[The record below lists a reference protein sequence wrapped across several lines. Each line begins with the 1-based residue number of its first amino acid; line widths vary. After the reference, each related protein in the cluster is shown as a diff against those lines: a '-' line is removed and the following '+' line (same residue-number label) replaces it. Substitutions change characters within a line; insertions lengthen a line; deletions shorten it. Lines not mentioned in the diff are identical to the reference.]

1 MKRVRTK
8 SFLFSALF
16 FWHNFGEVLVN
27 PVSVKTMSEAT
38 PCAYDK
44 NNPYP
49 AKLKV
54 RCRANAPESQKETVH
69 LEIDLGDSGLVYKSG
84 DSLGVFPKNAA
95 PLVDAVLKAYKFS
108 GDETITLPKTETTMS
123 LRDALTSQF
132 SLGAI
137 TKKFV
142 QFVSDNAACD
152 CDKAKLA
159 EVLGSTDPV
168 AQKAWIDARHVLDLG
183 EEFSS
188 VKCEAQAF
196 VEQLRKLA
204 PRLYSISSSP
214 EFVGKDCVHLT
225 VAVVRYETNGHK
237 RDGVCSTF
245 LGEYAEIANTPLPVF
260 VAKSHF
266 GPPEDLNAP
275 MIMVG
280 PGTGIA
286 PFRSFVQDR
295 AAKGAKGKNWLFFG
309 DQRVKTDFLYQAEW
323 EKALADGLLTRMDC
337 AWSRDQDYK
346 IYVQD
351 KIREAGADVWKWL
364 NDEGAYFFICGDA
377 KRMAKDV
384 EAALLDIFKTH
395 GGMDDARAA
404 AKLKE
409 LKAQG
414 RYQKD
419 VY

>member
-1 MKRVRTK
+1 METT
-8 SFLFSALF
+8 A
-16 FWHNFGEVLVN
+16 
-27 PVSVKTMSEAT
+27 
-38 PCAYDK
+38 PCVYDK
-44 NNPYP
+44 NNPFP

-54 RCRANAPESQKETVH
+54 RTRANAPESQKETVH
-69 LEIDLGDSGLVYKSG
+69 LEIDLSGSGLVYTSG
-84 DSLGVFPKNAA
+84 DSLGVLPRQSDK
-95 PLVDAVLKAYKFS
+95 LVNAVLAAYKFS
-108 GDETITLPKTETTMS
+108 GDEIITFPKTDKTAT
-123 LRDALTSQF
+123 LRDALTTEF
-132 SLGAI
+132 SLGAV

-142 QFVSDNAACD
+142 EFIRDNVACD
-152 CDKAKLA
+152 KDRAKLE
-159 EVLGSTDPV
+159 EVLGNADPV
-168 AQKAWIDARHVLDLG
+168 AQKAWIDARQVVDFG
-183 EEFSS
+183 EEFPS
-188 VKCEAQAF
+188 VKCSAQAF

-214 EFVGKDCVHLT
+214 NFVGKDSVHLT
-225 VAVVRYETNGHK
+225 VAVVRYETNGRA

-245 LGEYAEIANTPLPVF
+245 LGEYAEVGKTTLPVF
-260 VAKSHF
+260 VSKSHF

-309 DQRVKTDFLYQAEW
+309 DQRVKTDFLYREEW
-323 EKALADGLLTRMDC
+323 EKALASGLLTRLDC

-351 KIREAGADVWKWL
+351 KIREAGAEVWKWL

-384 EAALLDIFKTH
+384 ETALLEIFKKH
-395 GGMDDARAA
+395 GGLDDAGAA
-404 AKLKE
+404 AKLKD
-409 LKAQG
+409 LRAAG

>member
-1 MKRVRTK
+1 MAEVTPSLYSRT
-8 SFLFSALF
+8 
-16 FWHNFGEVLVN
+16 
-27 PVSVKTMSEAT
+27 
-38 PCAYDK
+38 
-44 NNPYP
+44 NPYL
-49 AKLKV
+49 AKLLV
-54 RCRANAPESQKETVH
+54 RSRANAPESQKETVH

-84 DSLGVFPKNAA
+84 DSLGVYPRNTDK
-95 PLVDAVLKAYKFS
+95 LVDAVLAAYKLS
-108 GDETITLPKTETTMS
+108 GDEDVTLPKATAS
-123 LRDALTSQF
+123 IKLRKALTTEL

-142 QFVSDNAACD
+142 QFAHDNASCEK
-152 CDKAKLA
+152 DKAALA
-159 EVLGSTDPV
+159 EVLANADPV
-168 AQKAWIDARHVLDLG
+168 AQKAWIDACHVVDLG
-183 EEFSS
+183 EEFPSITVS
-188 VKCEAQAF
+188 AQAF
-196 VEQLRKLA
+196 IEQLRKQA

-214 EFVGKDCVHLT
+214 RYVGNDKVHLT
-225 VAVVRYETNGHK
+225 VAVVRYETNGRA

-245 LGEYAEIANTPLPVF
+245 LGEYAPVGEAALPVF
-260 VAKSHF
+260 VANSHF
-266 GPPEDLNAP
+266 APPADLDAP

-295 AAKGAKGKNWLFFG
+295 AAQGAKGKNWLFFG
-309 DQRVKTDFLYQAEW
+309 DQRVKTDFLYQKEW
-323 EKALADGLLTRMDC
+323 EDALAGGLLTRMDC

-351 KIREAGADVWKWL
+351 KIREAGAEVWKWL
-364 NDEGAYFFICGDA
+364 NDEGGYFFICGDA

-384 EAALLDIFKTH
+384 EAALLDIFKTY
-395 GGMDDARAA
+395 GNMDDAGAA

>member
-1 MKRVRTK
+1 MEN
-8 SFLFSALF
+8 S
-16 FWHNFGEVLVN
+16 
-27 PVSVKTMSEAT
+27 T
-38 PCAYDK
+38 PCVYDK
-44 NNPYP
+44 NNPFP
-49 AKLKV
+49 AKLNV
-54 RCRANAPESQKETVH
+54 RRRANAPESQKETVH
-69 LEIDLGDSGLVYKSG
+69 LEIDLTGSGLIYTPG
-84 DSLGVFPKNAA
+84 DSLGVFPRQSAK
-95 PLVDAVLKAYKFS
+95 LVDAVLKAYKFS
-108 GDETITLPKTETTMS
+108 GDETITLPKTDKTMS
-123 LRDALTSQF
+123 LRDALTTEF

-142 QFVSDNAACD
+142 EFVRDNAACEN
-152 CDKAKLA
+152 DKAKLN
-159 EVLGSTDPV
+159 EVLGNTDLV

-183 EEFSS
+183 EEFPS
-188 VKCEAQAF
+188 VKCSAQAF

-214 EFVGKDCVHLT
+214 NFVGKNCVHLT
-225 VAVVRYETNGHK
+225 VAVVRYETNGHA

-245 LGEYAEIANTPLPVF
+245 LGEYADVGKTPLPVF
-260 VAKSHF
+260 VSKSHF
-266 GPPEDLNAP
+266 GPPEDLDAP

-323 EKALADGLLTRMDC
+323 EKALADGLLTRLDC

-351 KIREAGADVWKWL
+351 KIREAGAEIWKWI
-364 NDEGAYFFICGDA
+364 NAEGAYFFICGDA

-384 EAALLDIFKTH
+384 EAALLEIFKTH
-395 GGMDDARAA
+395 GGLDDAGAV
-404 AKLKE
+404 AKLKD
-409 LKAQG
+409 LRTSG

>member
-1 MKRVRTK
+1 
-8 SFLFSALF
+8 
-16 FWHNFGEVLVN
+16 
-27 PVSVKTMSEAT
+27 MSEPT

-44 NNPYP
+44 NNPFP

-54 RCRANAPESQKETVH
+54 RSRANAPESQKETVH
-69 LEIDLGDSGLVYKSG
+69 LEIDLTGSGLVYKSG
-84 DSLGVFPKNAA
+84 DSLGVFPRNT
-95 PLVDAVLKAYKFS
+95 PQLVDAVLKAYKFS
-108 GDETITLPKTETTMS
+108 GEESVTLPKTETTLS
-123 LRDALTSQF
+123 LRDALTTQF
-132 SLGAI
+132 ALGAI

-142 QFVSDNAACD
+142 QFVHDNVACD

-159 EVLGSTDPV
+159 EVLGNTDPV

-183 EEFSS
+183 EEFPS

-196 VEQLRKLA
+196 IEQLRKLM

-214 EFVGKDCVHLT
+214 EFVGKDSVHLT
-225 VAVVRYETNGHK
+225 VAVVRYETNGRK

-245 LGEYAEIANTPLPVF
+245 LGEYAQVGETTLPVF
-260 VAKSHF
+260 VSNSHF
-266 GPPEDLNAP
+266 GPPADLDAP
-275 MIMVG
+275 VIMVG

-295 AAKGAKGKNWLFFG
+295 AARGAKGKNWLFFG

-323 EKALADGLLTRMDC
+323 EKALADGLLTRLDC

-351 KIREAGADVWKWL
+351 KIREAGAEVWKWL
-364 NDEGAYFFICGDA
+364 NDEGAYFYICGDA

-384 EAALLDIFKTH
+384 EAALIDIFKTQ
-395 GGMDDARAA
+395 GGLDDAGAA

-409 LKAQG
+409 LKAAG

>member
-1 MKRVRTK
+1 
-8 SFLFSALF
+8 
-16 FWHNFGEVLVN
+16 
-27 PVSVKTMSEAT
+27 MSDTT

-44 NNPYP
+44 NNPFP

-54 RCRANAPESQKETVH
+54 RSRANAPESQKETVH
-69 LEIDLGDSGLVYKSG
+69 LEIDLTGSGLVYKSG
-84 DSLGVFPKNAA
+84 DSLGVFPRQT
-95 PLVDAVLKAYKFS
+95 PQLVNAVLKAYKFS
-108 GDETITLPKTETTMS
+108 GDETVTLPKTDKTLS
-123 LRDALTSQF
+123 LRDALTTEF

-142 QFVSDNAACD
+142 QFVHDNAQCEN
-152 CDKAKLA
+152 DKAKLA
-159 EVLGSTDPV
+159 EVLGNADPV

-183 EEFSS
+183 EEFPS
-188 VKCEAQAF
+188 VKCDAQAF
-196 VEQLRKLA
+196 VEQLRKLM

-214 EFVGKDCVHLT
+214 NFVGKDSVHLT
-225 VAVVRYETNGHK
+225 VAVVRYETNGRK

-245 LGEYAEIANTPLPVF
+245 LGEYAKVGETTLPVF
-260 VAKSHF
+260 VSNSHF
-266 GPPEDLNAP
+266 GPPADLNAP
-275 MIMVG
+275 VIMVG

-323 EKALADGLLTRMDC
+323 EKALADGLLTRLDC

-351 KIREAGADVWKWL
+351 KIREAGAEVWKWL
-364 NDEGAYFFICGDA
+364 NDEGAYFYICGDA
-377 KRMAKDV
+377 KRMARDV
-384 EAALLDIFKTH
+384 EAALIEIFKTH
-395 GGMDDARAA
+395 GGLDDAGAA

-409 LKAQG
+409 LRTAG

>member
-1 MKRVRTK
+1 
-8 SFLFSALF
+8 
-16 FWHNFGEVLVN
+16 
-27 PVSVKTMSEAT
+27 MSEST

-44 NNPYP
+44 TNPFP

-54 RCRANAPESQKETVH
+54 RRRANAPESQKETVH
-69 LEIDLGDSGLVYKSG
+69 LEIDLTGSGLVYKSG
-84 DSLGVFPKNAA
+84 DSLGVYPRQT
-95 PLVDAVLKAYKFS
+95 PQLVDAVLKAYKFS
-108 GDETITLPKTETTMS
+108 GDETITLPKTDKTMS
-123 LRDALTSQF
+123 LRDALTTEF
-132 SLGAI
+132 ALGAI

-142 QFVSDNAACD
+142 QFVHDNAACD

-159 EVLGSTDPV
+159 EVLGNADPV

-183 EEFSS
+183 EEFPS
-188 VKCEAQAF
+188 VKCDAQAF
-196 VEQLRKLA
+196 VEQLRKLM

-214 EFVGKDCVHLT
+214 NFVGKDSVHLT

-245 LGEYAEIANTPLPVF
+245 LGEYATVGETTLPVF
-260 VAKSHF
+260 VSNSHF
-266 GPPEDLNAP
+266 GPPADLNAP

-309 DQRVKTDFLYQAEW
+309 DQRVKTDFLYQEEW
-323 EKALADGLLTRMDC
+323 EKALADGLLTRLDC

-351 KIREAGADVWKWL
+351 KICEAGAEVWKWL

-395 GGMDDARAA
+395 GGLDDAGAA

-409 LKAQG
+409 LKAAG

>member
-1 MKRVRTK
+1 
-8 SFLFSALF
+8 
-16 FWHNFGEVLVN
+16 
-27 PVSVKTMSEAT
+27 MSEST
-38 PCAYDK
+38 SCAYDK
-44 NNPYP
+44 TNPFP

-54 RCRANAPESQKETVH
+54 RRRANAAESQKETVH
-69 LEIDLGDSGLVYKSG
+69 LEIDLTGSGLVYKSG
-84 DSLGVFPKNAA
+84 DSLGVYPRQT
-95 PLVDAVLKAYKFS
+95 PQLVDSVLKAYKFS
-108 GDETITLPKTETTMS
+108 GDETITLPKSDKTMT
-123 LRDALTSQF
+123 LRDALTTEF

-142 QFVSDNAACD
+142 QFVHDNAACD
-152 CDKAKLA
+152 CDRAKLA
-159 EVLGSTDPV
+159 EVLGNADPV
-168 AQKAWIDARHVLDLG
+168 AQKAWIDARRVLDLG
-183 EEFSS
+183 EEFPS
-188 VKCEAQAF
+188 VKCDAQAF
-196 VEQLRKLA
+196 AEQLRKLM

-214 EFVGKDCVHLT
+214 NFVGKDSVHLT
-225 VAVVRYETNGHK
+225 VAVVRYETNGRK

-245 LGEYAEIANTPLPVF
+245 LGEYATIGETPLPVF
-260 VAKSHF
+260 VSNSHF

-309 DQRVKTDFLYQAEW
+309 DQRVKTDFLYQEEW
-323 EKALADGLLTRMDC
+323 EKALADGLLTRLDC

-351 KIREAGADVWKWL
+351 KIREAGAEVWKWL

-384 EAALLDIFKTH
+384 ETALLDIFKTH
-395 GGMDDARAA
+395 GGLDDAGAA

-409 LKAQG
+409 LKAAG

>member
-1 MKRVRTK
+1 MAEETTCPY
-8 SFLFSALF
+8 S
-16 FWHNFGEVLVN
+16 
-27 PVSVKTMSEAT
+27 KT
-38 PCAYDK
+38 
-44 NNPYP
+44 NPYL
-49 AKLKV
+49 ATLAV
-54 RCRANAPESQKETVH
+54 RSRANAPESQKETVH

-84 DSLGVFPKNAA
+84 DSLGVYPRNADK
-95 PLVDAVLKAYKFS
+95 LVDAVLKAYKFT
-108 GDETITLPKTETTMS
+108 GDESVTLPKATAATT
-123 LRDALTSQF
+123 LRAALTTELA
-132 SLGAI
+132 LGAI

-142 QFVSDNAACD
+142 QFVHDNAACD

-159 EVLGSTDPV
+159 EVLGNADPV

-183 EEFSS
+183 EEFPS
-188 VKCEAQAF
+188 VKCDAQAF
-196 VEQLRKLA
+196 AEQLRKLA

-214 EFVGKDCVHLT
+214 RFVGKDKVHLT
-225 VAVVRYETNGHK
+225 VAVVRYETNGRA

-245 LGEYAEIANTPLPVF
+245 LGEYAPVGTPALPVF
-260 VAKSHF
+260 VANSHF
-266 GPPEDLNAP
+266 GPPADLDAP

-295 AAKGAKGKNWLFFG
+295 AAQGAKGKNWLFFG

-323 EKALADGLLTRMDC
+323 EKALADGLLTRLDC

-351 KIREAGADVWKWL
+351 KIREAGAEVWKWL
-364 NDEGAYFFICGDA
+364 NDEGGYFFICGDA

-384 EAALLDIFKTH
+384 EAALLEIFKTH
-395 GGMDDARAA
+395 GGLDDAGAA

-409 LKAQG
+409 LKAVG

>member
-1 MKRVRTK
+1 MEN
-8 SFLFSALF
+8 S
-16 FWHNFGEVLVN
+16 
-27 PVSVKTMSEAT
+27 T
-38 PCAYDK
+38 PCVYDK
-44 NNPYP
+44 NNPFP
-49 AKLKV
+49 AKLNV
-54 RCRANAPESQKETVH
+54 RRRANAPESQKETVH
-69 LEIDLGDSGLVYKSG
+69 LEIDLTGSGLIYTPG
-84 DSLGVFPKNAA
+84 DSLGVSPRQSAK
-95 PLVDAVLKAYKFS
+95 LVDAVLKAYKFS
-108 GDETITLPKTETTMS
+108 GDETITLPKTDKTMS
-123 LRDALTSQF
+123 LRDALTTEF

-142 QFVSDNAACD
+142 EFVRDNAACEN
-152 CDKAKLA
+152 DKAKLN
-159 EVLGSTDPV
+159 EVLGNTDLV

-183 EEFSS
+183 EEFPS
-188 VKCEAQAF
+188 VKCSAQAF

-214 EFVGKDCVHLT
+214 NFVGKNCVHLT
-225 VAVVRYETNGHK
+225 VAVVRYETNGHA

-245 LGEYAEIANTPLPVF
+245 LGEYADVGKTPLPVF
-260 VAKSHF
+260 VSKSHF
-266 GPPEDLNAP
+266 GPPEDLDAP

-323 EKALADGLLTRMDC
+323 EKALADGLLTRLDC

-351 KIREAGADVWKWL
+351 KIREAGAEIWKWI
-364 NDEGAYFFICGDA
+364 NAEGAYFFICGDA

-384 EAALLDIFKTH
+384 EAALLEIFKTH
-395 GGMDDARAA
+395 GGLDDAGAA
-404 AKLKE
+404 AKLKD
-409 LKAQG
+409 LRTDG

>member
-1 MKRVRTK
+1 MEN
-8 SFLFSALF
+8 SA
-16 FWHNFGEVLVN
+16 
-27 PVSVKTMSEAT
+27 
-38 PCAYDK
+38 PCVYDK
-44 NNPYP
+44 NNPFP
-49 AKLKV
+49 ATLKV
-54 RCRANAPESQKETVH
+54 RRRANAPESQKETVH
-69 LEIDLGDSGLVYKSG
+69 LEIDLTGSGLVYTSG
-84 DSLGVFPKNAA
+84 DSLGVFPQQSAK
-95 PLVDAVLKAYKFS
+95 LVDAVLKAYKFS
-108 GDETITLPKTETTMS
+108 GDETITLPKTDKTLS
-123 LRDALTSQF
+123 LRDALTKEF

-142 QFVSDNAACD
+142 EFVRDNAACEN
-152 CDKAKLA
+152 DKAKLA
-159 EVLGSTDPV
+159 EVLGNADLA

-183 EEFSS
+183 EEFPS
-188 VKCEAQAF
+188 VKCSAQAF

-214 EFVGKDCVHLT
+214 NFVGKDCVHLT
-225 VAVVRYETNGHK
+225 VAVVRYETNGRA
-237 RDGVCSTF
+237 RDGVGSTF
-245 LGEYAEIANTPLPVF
+245 LGEYAEVGKTPLPVF
-260 VAKSHF
+260 VSKSHF

-309 DQRVKTDFLYQAEW
+309 DQHVKTDFLYQAEW
-323 EKALADGLLTRMDC
+323 EKALADGLLTRLDC

-351 KIREAGADVWKWL
+351 KIREAGAEIWKWI

-384 EAALLDIFKTH
+384 EAALLEIFKKH
-395 GGMDDARAA
+395 GGLDDAGAA
-404 AKLKE
+404 TKLKE
-409 LKAQG
+409 LRAAG

>member
-1 MKRVRTK
+1 
-8 SFLFSALF
+8 
-16 FWHNFGEVLVN
+16 
-27 PVSVKTMSEAT
+27 MSEPA

-44 NNPYP
+44 TNPFP
-49 AKLKV
+49 AKLKL
-54 RCRANAPESQKETVH
+54 RRRENAPESQKETVH
-69 LEIDLGDSGLVYKSG
+69 LEIDLTGSGLVYKSG
-84 DSLGVFPKNAA
+84 DSLGVYPRQT
-95 PLVDAVLKAYKFS
+95 PQLVDAVLKAYKFS
-108 GDETITLPKTETTMS
+108 GDETVSIPKTEKTLT
-123 LRDALTSQF
+123 LRDALTTEF
-132 SLGAI
+132 SLGAV

-142 QFVSDNAACD
+142 QFAHDNAAD
-152 CDKAKLA
+152 AADKAKLA
-159 EVLGSTDPV
+159 EVLGNADPA
-168 AQKAWIDARHVLDLG
+168 AQKAWIDARHVVDIG
-183 EEFSS
+183 EEFPS
-188 VKCEAQAF
+188 VQCGAQSF
-196 VEQLRKLA
+196 VEQLRRLM

-214 EFVGKDCVHLT
+214 NFVGKDSVHLT
-225 VAVVRYETNGHK
+225 VAVVRYETNGRK

-245 LGEYAEIANTPLPVF
+245 LGEYAKVGETTLPVF
-260 VAKSHF
+260 VSNSHF
-266 GPPEDLNAP
+266 GPPTDLDAP

-309 DQRVKTDFLYQAEW
+309 DQRVKTDFLYRKEW
-323 EKALADGLLTRMDC
+323 EDALASGLLTRLDC

-351 KIREAGADVWKWL
+351 KIREAGAEVWKWL
-364 NDEGAYFFICGDA
+364 NDDGAYFYICGDA

-384 EAALLDIFKTH
+384 ETALLDIFKTH
-395 GGMDDARAA
+395 GGLDDAGAA

-409 LKAQG
+409 LKAAG

>member
-1 MKRVRTK
+1 M
-8 SFLFSALF
+8 AE
-16 FWHNFGEVLVN
+16 N
-27 PVSVKTMSEAT
+27 A
-38 PCAYDK
+38 PCSYDK

-49 AKLKV
+49 AKIAY
-54 RCRANAPESQKETVH
+54 RRRENAVESQKETVH
-69 LEIDLGDSGLVYKSG
+69 IEIDLGDSGLVYKSG
-84 DSLGVFPKNAA
+84 DSLGVYPSQT
-95 PLVDAVLKAYKFS
+95 PQLVDAVLKAYKFS
-108 GDETITLPKTETTMS
+108 GNEPIALPKAGKS
-123 LRDALTSQF
+123 LTLREALTTEF
-132 SLGAI
+132 SLGAV

-142 QFVSDNAACD
+142 QFIQANVACD
-152 CDKAKLA
+152 KDKAKLD
-159 EVLGSTDPV
+159 EVLAADPV
-168 AQKAWIDARHVLDLG
+168 TQKAWIDARHVLDLG
-183 EEFSS
+183 EEFPS
-188 VKCEAQAF
+188 VKCDAQTF
-196 VEQLRKLA
+196 VDQLRKLT

-214 EFVGKDCVHLT
+214 NFVGKDKVHLT

-245 LGEYAEIANTPLPVF
+245 IGEYAKVGETTLPVF
-260 VAKSHF
+260 VSASKF
-266 GPPEDLNAP
+266 GPPADLNAP

-309 DQRVKTDFLYQAEW
+309 DQRVKTDFLYREEW
-323 EKALADGLLTRMDC
+323 EKALADGLLTRLDC
-337 AWSRDQDYK
+337 AWSRDQAYK

-351 KIREAGADVWKWL
+351 KIRAAGEEIWKWM

-384 EAALLDIFKTH
+384 EAALLDVFKKY
-395 GGMDDARAA
+395 GRLDDAGAA

-409 LKAQG
+409 FRAAG

>member
-1 MKRVRTK
+1 MTEPTTCPY
-8 SFLFSALF
+8 S
-16 FWHNFGEVLVN
+16 
-27 PVSVKTMSEAT
+27 KT
-38 PCAYDK
+38 
-44 NNPYP
+44 NPYL
-49 AKLKV
+49 AKLEV
-54 RCRANAPESQKETVH
+54 RSRANAPESQKETVH

-84 DSLGVFPKNAA
+84 DSLGVFPRNADK
-95 PLVDAVLKAYKFS
+95 LVDAVLKAYKFS
-108 GDETITLPKTETTMS
+108 GDELVTLPKATEQIK
-123 LRDALTSQF
+123 LRDALTTEL

-142 QFVSDNAACD
+142 QFAHDNVACD

-159 EVLGSTDPV
+159 EVLANADPV
-168 AQKAWIDARHVLDLG
+168 AQKAWIDARHVLDIG
-183 EEFSS
+183 EECPSLK
-188 VKCEAQAF
+188 VPAQAF
-196 VEQLRKLA
+196 IEQLRKLA

-214 EFVGKDCVHLT
+214 RFVGKDKVHLT
-225 VAVVRYETNGHK
+225 VAVVRYETNGRA

-245 LGEYAEIANTPLPVF
+245 LGEYAPLNEAALPVF
-260 VAKSHF
+260 VANSHF
-266 GPPEDLNAP
+266 APPADLDAP

-295 AAKGAKGKNWLFFG
+295 AAQGAKGKNWLFFG

-323 EKALADGLLTRMDC
+323 EKALADGLLTRLDC
-337 AWSRDQDYK
+337 AWSRDQEYK

-351 KIREAGADVWKWL
+351 KIREAGSEVWKWL
-364 NDEGAYFFICGDA
+364 NEDGGYFFICGDA

-384 EAALLDIFKTH
+384 EAALLDIFQLH
-395 GGMDDARAA
+395 GGLSPEDAT
-404 AKLKE
+404 AKLKT
-409 LKAQG
+409 LKAEG

>member
-1 MKRVRTK
+1 MAEENTCPY
-8 SFLFSALF
+8 S
-16 FWHNFGEVLVN
+16 
-27 PVSVKTMSEAT
+27 KT
-38 PCAYDK
+38 
-44 NNPYP
+44 NPYL
-49 AKLKV
+49 AKLDV
-54 RCRANAPESQKETVH
+54 RSRANAPESQKETVH

-84 DSLGVFPKNAA
+84 DSLGVFPRNTDK
-95 PLVDAVLKAYKFS
+95 LVDAVLKAYKLS
-108 GDETITLPKTETTMS
+108 GDECVTLPKATEQIK
-123 LRDALTSQF
+123 LRDALTTEL

-142 QFVSDNAACD
+142 QFAHDNAACD

-159 EVLGSTDPV
+159 EVLANADPV
-168 AQKAWIDARHVLDLG
+168 AQKAWIDARHVLDIG

-188 VKCEAQAF
+188 IKVSAQSF
-196 VEQLRKLA
+196 IEQLRKLA

-214 EFVGKDCVHLT
+214 RFVGKDKVHLT
-225 VAVVRYETNGHK
+225 VAVVRYETNGRS

-245 LGEYAEIANTPLPVF
+245 LGEYAPVGEPALPVF
-260 VAKSHF
+260 VANSHF
-266 GPPEDLNAP
+266 GPPADLNAP

-295 AAKGAKGKNWLFFG
+295 AAQGAKGKNWLFFG
-309 DQRVKTDFLYQAEW
+309 DQRVKTDFLYQKEW
-323 EKALADGLLTRMDC
+323 EDALASGLLTRLDC
-337 AWSRDQDYK
+337 AWSRDQEYK

-351 KIREAGADVWKWL
+351 KIREAGAEVWKWL
-364 NDEGAYFFICGDA
+364 NDEGGYFFICGDA

-384 EAALLDIFKTH
+384 EAALLDIFQQH
-395 GGMDDARAA
+395 GGLSPEDAA
-404 AKLKE
+404 AKLKA
-409 LKAQG
+409 LKAEG

>member
-1 MKRVRTK
+1 
-8 SFLFSALF
+8 
-16 FWHNFGEVLVN
+16 
-27 PVSVKTMSEAT
+27 MSETT
-38 PCAYDK
+38 PCLYDK

-49 AKLKV
+49 AKIIL
-54 RCRANAPESQKETVH
+54 RRRENAVESQKETVH
-69 LEIDLGDSGLVYKSG
+69 LEIDLGDSGLVYTPG
-84 DSLGVFPKNAA
+84 DSLGVFPRQT
-95 PLVDAVLKAYKFS
+95 PELVDAVLKAYKFS
-108 GDETITLPKTETTMS
+108 GDETVTLPKTGKTLT
-123 LRDALTSQF
+123 LREALTTEF
-132 SLGAI
+132 SVGAI

-142 QFVSDNAACD
+142 QFVQANVACD
-152 CDKAKLA
+152 KDKAKLDEILTA
-159 EVLGSTDPV
+159 TDPV
-168 AQKAWIDARHVLDLG
+168 TQKAWIDARHVLDLG
-183 EEFSS
+183 EEFPS
-188 VKCEAQAF
+188 VKCDAQAF
-196 VEQLRKLA
+196 VEQLRKLT

-214 EFVGKDCVHLT
+214 AFVGKDKVHLT

-245 LGEYAEIANTPLPVF
+245 IGEYAKVNETVLPVF
-260 VAKSHF
+260 VSSSHF
-266 GPPEDLNAP
+266 GPPADTNAP

-323 EKALADGLLTRMDC
+323 EKALADGLLTRLDC
-337 AWSRDQDYK
+337 AWSRDQAYK

-351 KIREAGADVWKWL
+351 KIREAGAELWKWI

-384 EAALLDIFKTH
+384 EAALLEIFKTY
-395 GGMDDARAA
+395 GGLDDAGAT

-409 LKAQG
+409 LRNAG

>member
-1 MKRVRTK
+1 
-8 SFLFSALF
+8 
-16 FWHNFGEVLVN
+16 
-27 PVSVKTMSEAT
+27 MSETT

-44 NNPYP
+44 NNPFP
-49 AKLKV
+49 AKLKF

-69 LEIDLGDSGLVYKSG
+69 LEIDLSGSGLVYKSG
-84 DSLGVFPKNAA
+84 DSLGVFPRQTQK
-95 PLVDAVLKAYKFS
+95 LVDSVLKAYKFS
-108 GDETITLPKTETTMS
+108 GDEKITLPKTDKTMT
-123 LRDALTSQF
+123 LRDALTTEF
-132 SLGAI
+132 SLGAA

-142 QFVSDNAACD
+142 QFVHDNAACEN
-152 CDKAKLA
+152 DKAKLA
-159 EVLGSTDPV
+159 EVLGNADPV
-168 AQKAWIDARHVLDLG
+168 AQKAWIDARHIVDLG
-183 EEFSS
+183 EEFPS
-188 VKCEAQAF
+188 VKCDAQAF

-214 EFVGKDCVHLT
+214 NFVGKDNVHLT
-225 VAVVRYETNGHK
+225 VAVVRYETNGRA

-245 LGEYAEIANTPLPVF
+245 LGEYAEVGNTTLPVF
-260 VAKSHF
+260 VSNSHF
-266 GPPEDLNAP
+266 GPPADLDAP
-275 MIMVG
+275 VIMVG

-295 AAKGAKGKNWLFFG
+295 AAKNAKGKNWLFFG

-323 EKALADGLLTRMDC
+323 EKALADGLLTRLDC

-351 KIREAGADVWKWL
+351 KIREAGEEIWKWI

-384 EAALLDIFKTH
+384 EAALLEIFKKY
-395 GGMDDARAA
+395 GALDDAGAA

-409 LKAQG
+409 LKTAG

>member
-1 MKRVRTK
+1 
-8 SFLFSALF
+8 
-16 FWHNFGEVLVN
+16 
-27 PVSVKTMSEAT
+27 MSEST

-84 DSLGVFPKNAA
+84 DSLGVFPRQA
-95 PLVDAVLKAYKFS
+95 PALVDAVLKAYKFS
-108 GDETITLPKTETTMS
+108 GEETVTLPKTEKTMS
-123 LRDALTSQF
+123 LREALSKEF

-142 QFVSDNAACD
+142 QFVHDNAACES
-152 CDKAKLA
+152 DKAKLA
-159 EVLGSTDPV
+159 EVLGNADPV

-183 EEFSS
+183 EEFPS
-188 VKCEAQAF
+188 VKCEAQVF
-196 VEQLRKLA
+196 IEQLRKLA

-214 EFVGKDCVHLT
+214 EYVGKDCVHLT

-245 LGEYAEIANTPLPVF
+245 LGEYAEVGTTELPVF

-266 GPPEDLNAP
+266 GPPEDLDAP
-275 MIMVG
+275 IIMVG

-323 EKALADGLLTRMDC
+323 EKALADGLLTRLDC

-351 KIREAGADVWKWL
+351 KIREAGAEIWKWL

-384 EAALLDIFKTH
+384 EAALVEIFKTY
-395 GGMDDARAA
+395 GGMDDAGAA

-409 LKAQG
+409 LKAAG

>member
-1 MKRVRTK
+1 MENSTSCV
-8 SFLFSALF
+8 
-16 FWHNFGEVLVN
+16 
-27 PVSVKTMSEAT
+27 
-38 PCAYDK
+38 YDK
-44 NNPYP
+44 NNPFP

-54 RCRANAPESQKETVH
+54 RRRANAPESQKETVH
-69 LEIDLGDSGLVYKSG
+69 LEIDLTGSGLVYTSG
-84 DSLGVFPKNAA
+84 DSLGVFPSQSAK
-95 PLVDAVLKAYKFS
+95 LVDAVLKAYKFS
-108 GDETITLPKTETTMS
+108 GDETITLPKTDKTMS
-123 LRDALTSQF
+123 LRDALSTEF

-142 QFVSDNAACD
+142 EFVRDNAACEN
-152 CDKAKLA
+152 DKAKLN
-159 EVLGSTDPV
+159 EVLGNADLV

-183 EEFSS
+183 EEFPS
-188 VKCEAQAF
+188 VKCSAQAF

-214 EFVGKDCVHLT
+214 NFVGKDCVHLT
-225 VAVVRYETNGHK
+225 VAVVRYETNGRA

-245 LGEYAEIANTPLPVF
+245 LGEYAEVGKTPLPVF
-260 VAKSHF
+260 VSKSHF
-266 GPPEDLNAP
+266 GPPEDLDAP

-286 PFRSFVQDR
+286 PFRSFIQDR

-323 EKALADGLLTRMDC
+323 EKALADGLLTRLDC

-351 KIREAGADVWKWL
+351 KIREAGAEIWKWI

-384 EAALLDIFKTH
+384 ETALLEIFKKH
-395 GGMDDARAA
+395 GGLDDAGAA
-404 AKLKE
+404 AKLKD
-409 LKAQG
+409 LRTAG

>member
-1 MKRVRTK
+1 M
-8 SFLFSALF
+8 AE
-16 FWHNFGEVLVN
+16 N
-27 PVSVKTMSEAT
+27 A
-38 PCAYDK
+38 PCPYDK

-49 AKLKV
+49 AKIAY
-54 RCRANAPESQKETVH
+54 RRRENAVESQKETVH
-69 LEIDLGDSGLVYKSG
+69 IEIDLGDSGLVYKSG
-84 DSLGVFPKNAA
+84 DSLGVYPSQT
-95 PLVDAVLKAYKFS
+95 PQLVDAVLKAYKFS
-108 GDETITLPKTETTMS
+108 GNEPIALPKAGKS
-123 LRDALTSQF
+123 LTLHEALTTEF
-132 SLGAI
+132 SLGAV

-142 QFVSDNAACD
+142 QFIQANVACD
-152 CDKAKLA
+152 KDKAKLD
-159 EVLGSTDPV
+159 EVLAADPV
-168 AQKAWIDARHVLDLG
+168 TQKAWIDARHVLDLG
-183 EEFSS
+183 EEFPS
-188 VKCEAQAF
+188 VKCDAQTF
-196 VEQLRKLA
+196 VDQLRKLT

-214 EFVGKDCVHLT
+214 NFVGKDKVHLT

-245 LGEYAEIANTPLPVF
+245 IGEYAKIGETTLPVF
-260 VAKSHF
+260 VSASKF
-266 GPPEDLNAP
+266 GPPADLNAP

-309 DQRVKTDFLYQAEW
+309 DQRVKTDFLYREEW
-323 EKALADGLLTRMDC
+323 EKALADGLLTRLDC
-337 AWSRDQDYK
+337 AWSRDQAYK

-351 KIREAGADVWKWL
+351 RIRAAGEEIWKWM

-384 EAALLDIFKTH
+384 EAALLDVFKKY
-395 GGMDDARAA
+395 GGLDDAGAA

-409 LKAQG
+409 FRAAG